1 MDPCILGGGP
11 VDLRVFLSMLDRWK
25 QSMVAVLRENQAFRL
40 TFSIRNMERPRNCL
54 YNPF

>member
-54 YNPF
+54 YSL